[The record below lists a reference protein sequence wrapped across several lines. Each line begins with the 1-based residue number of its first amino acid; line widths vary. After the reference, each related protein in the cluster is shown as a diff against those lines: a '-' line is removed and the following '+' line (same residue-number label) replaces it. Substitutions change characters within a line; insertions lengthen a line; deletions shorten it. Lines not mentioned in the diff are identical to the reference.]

1 MIKIPGGTFK
11 MGRNSGPE
19 MERGEHDVAVKS
31 FSMEKTE
38 VTNGEYY
45 QFVSQTGYQNI
56 PSHWINGK
64 PISGQEKMPVRL
76 VNIADVN
83 AFIAWRL
90 NRDGISYRLP
100 TEEEW
105 EYAARNGAKNSLY
118 PWGDTFR
125 AECAVVD
132 KGEIMQPAAVG
143 TASCPN
149 EWGVVDLI
157 GNVYEWT
164 GSKPKPYPGSSRI
177 NEPKEPENMVR
188 GGCASNVSTGPNA
201 ITSTTRLVVPASK
214 RDLQLGFRLVT
225 DS

>member
-1 MIKIPGGTFK
+1 LGTIGLVALLVIGAAGLGGAYALGLFGAKPVPAANVAASTPAPTSNFKPEMVKIPGGTFK
-11 MGRNSGPE
+11 MGRNNGPE
-19 MERGEHDVAVKS
+19 MERGEHEVVVKP
-31 FSMEKTE
+31 FSIEKTE

-45 QFVSQTGYQNI
+45 QFVSQTGYQNV

-64 PISGQEKMPVRL
+64 PIAGQEKMPVRL

-90 NRDGISYRLP
+90 NRDGIAYRLP

-105 EYAARNGAKNSLY
+105 EYAARNGAKDNLY

-149 EWGVVDLI
+149 EWGVMDLI

-164 GSKPKPYPGSSRI
+164 G
-177 NEPKEPENMVR
+177 
-188 GGCASNVSTGPNA
+188 
-201 ITSTTRLVVPASK
+201 
-214 RDLQLGFRLVT
+214 
-225 DS
+225 